1 MLTHTCP
8 VRSPLQIASETAVPQ
23 PLPIRALVETAQ
35 KKRLLTRVTAERLG
49 EFAAGKGVTTRDEL
63 DRWLATGEGLSPE
76 LAKKLRALLP
86 MPAVKPFGPYL
97 PLTHLA
103 DGGMGSVWLSA
114 HQDQLAAA
122 DGRLVV
128 VKTIKSELPIDLA
141 SSQGNEFVKRFE
153 RESKITRE
161 LDHPNVVRCLD
172 SGVADGRTMF
182 MVLEYVDSGDLRD
195 LVERRG
201 GLSEALA
208 LAVLHQVTDGLCEA
222 HRLKL
227 VHRDIK
233 PPNIF
238 VASDGRAKLAD
249 FGIARSTDANRT
261 ALTMQGAIVGSPLYM
276 SPEQVLTDPTLDI
289 RSDIYAMG
297 AVLYFCLAAEPPYNA
312 GKLQEILHLH
322 CTAPVPD
329 VRRKRP
335 QVSEAAQAIIAKA
348 MAKDR
353 NQRFREPA
361 ELRDAIVAAL
371 DHMGALPGQAVDE
384 STAQGDLSGKGGA
397 FHPATR
403 ADMRT
408 LTANLRGD
416 EDAMEPATP
425 APGADQPTIASDL
438 SGQATIASD
447 LSGQATI
454 ATDLSGGAGQA
465 GVTVATAPAHA
476 ELPTMAADLNAM
488 QTMTALLLSQE
499 PDQAAPVANPAQEPG
514 THATVA
520 ASGTIARILSGAEPA
535 MVPIASG
542 RLEGD
547 LASAI
552 AGDWVS
558 LLPPQPVAD
567 GPGVVLLARTRLT
580 LGKLREAPC
589 DLCVRN
595 YPISV
600 HKESCQRI
608 SRGHAALRYDA
619 VQNLCLVEDL
629 NAPNGTMVDGLVL
642 PSGKT
647 ATLALG
653 AENILVL
660 AGVVSL
666 WLRVVPRRGPK
677 VASLD
682 GAPAGPAAACGIDS
696 DHQLDAV
703 AITRPENRPELAY
716 AQVLRR
722 IAIGGPGADLPLAGA
737 RTRTVVE
744 LAVFQGRW
752 IWRVPAAAGQA
763 EPAWR
768 PLAEGTELDCGGR
781 ALRATAGQYTH
792 F

>member
-1 MLTHTCP
+1 M
-8 VRSPLQIASETAVPQ
+8 AQ

-35 KKRLLTRVTAERLG
+35 KKRLLNRVTAERLG
-49 EFAAGKGVTTRDEL
+49 EFAATKGIASRDDL
-63 DRWLATGEGLSPE
+63 DRWLAAGDGLSPE

-103 DGGMGSVWLSA
+103 DGGMGSVWLCA
-114 HQDQLAAA
+114 HRDRLAAG
-122 DGRLVV
+122 DGTLVV

-297 AVLYFCLAAEPPYNA
+297 AVLYFCLAAEPPYTA
-312 GKLQEILHLH
+312 PKLQEILHLH

-335 QVSEAAQAIIAKA
+335 QVSERAQAIIARA

-353 NQRFREPA
+353 NERFREPA

-371 DHMGALPGQAVDE
+371 DALGALPGQAVDE
-384 STAQGDLSGKGGA
+384 STAQGDLSGRGGA
-397 FHPATR
+397 FHPTTR

-416 EDAMEPATP
+416 EDAQEPATP
-425 APGADQPTIASDL
+425 APGGADQPTIASDL
-438 SGQATIASD
+438 SGQATMAAD

-454 ATDLSGGAGQA
+454 ASDLSGGAAEAITLGTPRPASTSLILQRTRVPGA
-465 GVTVATAPAHA
+465 GAADQ
-476 ELPTMAADLNAM
+476 PTIAADLNAM
-488 QTMTALLLSQE
+488 QTMTALLLNQE
-499 PDQAAPVANPAQEPG
+499 PDPAAPAAAPAQDPG

-520 ASGTIARILSGAEPA
+520 VSGTIARILSGAEPA
-535 MVPIASG
+535 MVPLAAG
-542 RLEGD
+542 RLDGD
-547 LASAI
+547 LAQAI
-552 AGDWVS
+552 AGDWIT
-558 LLPPQPVAD
+558 LLPPQPAPD
-567 GPGVVLLARTRLT
+567 GPAVVLLARTRLS

-600 HKESCQRI
+600 HKESCQRV

-619 VQNLCLVEDL
+619 VQNLCVVEDL

-642 PSGKT
+642 PSGKS

-653 AENILVL
+653 SENILVL

-677 VASLD
+677 VAALD
-682 GAPAGPAAACGIDS
+682 GAPAGASAACGIDT

-722 IAIGGPGADLPLAGA
+722 ITVGGPGADLPLAGA
-737 RTRTVVE
+737 RTRSAVE

-752 IWRVPAAAGQA
+752 LWRVPAAQGQA
-763 EPAWR
+763 EPPWK
-768 PLAEGTELDCGGR
+768 PLAEGCELDCGGR
-781 ALRATAGQYTH
+781 TLRATVGRYEH

>member
-1 MLTHTCP
+1 VAHL
-8 VRSPLQIASETAVPQ
+8 
-23 PLPIRALVETAQ
+23 LPIRALVETAQ
-35 KKRLLTRVTAERLG
+35 KKRLLNRVTAERLG

-76 LAKKLRALLP
+76 LAKKLRSLLP

-114 HQDQLAAA
+114 HQDQLGAA

-172 SGVADGRTMF
+172 SGVADGKTMF

-297 AVLYFCLAAEPPYNA
+297 AVFYFCLAAEPPYNA

-353 NQRFREPA
+353 NRRFREPA

-371 DHMGALPGQAVDE
+371 DRMGALPGQAVDE

-397 FHPATR
+397 FHPTTR

-416 EDAMEPATP
+416 EDALEPATP
-425 APGADQPTIASDL
+425 APGADQATIASDL

-447 LSGQATI
+447 LSDG
-454 ATDLSGGAGQA
+454 SGGARPSTSMILQQTKADEHG
-465 GVTVATAPAHA
+465 AHA
-476 ELPTMAADLNAM
+476 ELPTMAANLNAM

-499 PDQAAPVANPAQEPG
+499 PDPAAPVASPAQEPG

-520 ASGTIARILSGAEPA
+520 ASSTIARILAGAEPA
-535 MVPIASG
+535 MVPISGG

-547 LASAI
+547 LANAI
-552 AGDWVS
+552 AGDWVT

-567 GPGVVLLARTRLT
+567 GPGVVLLARPRLT

-595 YPISV
+595 YPIAV

-619 VQNLCLVEDL
+619 VQNLCLIEDL

-744 LAVFQGRW
+744 LAVFRGRW

-768 PLAEGTELDCGGR
+768 PLADGTELDCGGR
-781 ALRATAGQYTH
+781 TLRATTGQYTH